1 MISQKFKVSYD
12 EEGDVLT
19 IYREDASVSESVEV
33 TEELVIDLDKDRRI
47 ANVELLDA
55 YKFLHTLNENI
66 NKKMLSSLQEAELQ
80 FTNYR
85 NYWIISLVFEYGDQ
99 KIVEKLPAFAQAD
112 FQSPLV
118 ASASA

>member
-1 MISQKFKVSYD
+1 MMSQKFKVSYD

-19 IYREDASVSESVEV
+19 IYREDVSVFESVEV

-47 ANVELLDA
+47 ANLELLDA

-66 NKKMLSSLQEAELQ
+66 SKKMLSGLQETELR

-85 NYWIISLVFEYGDQ
+85 NYWIISLVFEYENQ

>member
-12 EEGDVLT
+12 KEGDVLT

-66 NKKMLSSLQEAELQ
+66 SKEMLSGLQEAELQ

-85 NYWIISLVFEYGDQ
+85 NYWIISLSFEHGNQ
-99 KIVEKLPAFAQAD
+99 KIIEKLPAIAQAD